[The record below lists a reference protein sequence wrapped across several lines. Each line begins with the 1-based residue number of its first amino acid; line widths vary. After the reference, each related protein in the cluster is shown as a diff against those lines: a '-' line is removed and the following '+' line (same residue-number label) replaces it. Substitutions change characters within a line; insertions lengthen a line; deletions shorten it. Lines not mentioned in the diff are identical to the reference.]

1 MKAKKLTAMILT
13 GCLAL
18 SMLAGC
24 GNGAD
29 DAPGSQSGGDS
40 RQGEQGSSTEG
51 TGQETPRPETA
62 GVTFP
67 LEEPYEI
74 DVFVCSGDA
83 SYNFEDTVIFKHME
97 EMTNVKMNVTN
108 VGLSELLE
116 KRNSLLQTGDY
127 PDVFI
132 KSSFNTGD
140 LYEYGSEEILIPLE
154 DLMAQYAPNY
164 CALMDER
171 DAWAVTTSAD
181 GHTYGFSEVNVL
193 NINSCYMFI
202 NEQWLKNLG
211 LDMPTDRE
219 SFYEVLKAFKEQDAD
234 GDGDPNNEIP
244 WIAPSD
250 LRMLENIFQYMGV
263 NYSSSWDTMALSG
276 DMNSIEF
283 YPATEEY
290 KEILAYL
297 KKLYGEGL
305 LYKDSWIT
313 TCDQQR
319 AMAQT
324 GTSIGVFAEWA
335 PVLTMGYEKGVNE
348 KVLEYT
354 LMPAWEG
361 GGFCSAIGINP
372 SAFSITD
379 KCERP
384 EVMVAWVDYLYSQEG
399 AMIAGYGYEGKHYE
413 VIDGHVKAFTE
424 SEDYGQNMS
433 HVSIN
438 MGGGSVSPVNAA
450 GILPAYVDP
459 EEDAASYKFNMDK
472 EKAMQQYFAPWPTLI
487 MTEEE
492 TEQNGTISADVEA
505 YSRSYRADVITG
517 VKDLDATWDE
527 YISTLEGMKVRDME
541 ANYNAAYD
549 RYKALQ

>member
-40 RQGEQGSSTEG
+40 RQGEQGSGTEG
-51 TGQETPRPETA
+51 TGQDTPQQETA

-74 DVFVCSGDA
+74 NVFVCSGDA

-219 SFYEVLKAFKEQDAD
+219 SFYQVLKAFKEQDAD

-290 KEILAYL
+290 KE
-297 KKLYGEGL
+297 
-305 LYKDSWIT
+305 
-313 TCDQQR
+313 
-319 AMAQT
+319 M
-324 GTSIGVFAEWA
+324 
-335 PVLTMGYEKGVNE
+335 
-348 KVLEYT
+348 
-354 LMPAWEG
+354 
-361 GGFCSAIGINP
+361 
-372 SAFSITD
+372 
-379 KCERP
+379 
-384 EVMVAWVDYLYSQEG
+384 
-399 AMIAGYGYEGKHYE
+399 
-413 VIDGHVKAFTE
+413 
-424 SEDYGQNMS
+424 
-433 HVSIN
+433 
-438 MGGGSVSPVNAA
+438 
-450 GILPAYVDP
+450 
-459 EEDAASYKFNMDK
+459 
-472 EKAMQQYFAPWPTLI
+472 
-487 MTEEE
+487 
-492 TEQNGTISADVEA
+492 
-505 YSRSYRADVITG
+505 
-517 VKDLDATWDE
+517 
-527 YISTLEGMKVRDME
+527 
-541 ANYNAAYD
+541 
-549 RYKALQ
+549 